1 MLEKAVR
8 PCVASRALHPFA
20 FQIVPAS
27 GRKPPMIDKLEFI
40 IALAREEHF
49 SRAAEVAPDGRVA
62 LCRMSR
68 FSFSPTASQQL

>member
-1 MLEKAVR
+1 
-8 PCVASRALHPFA
+8 
-20 FQIVPAS
+20 
-27 GRKPPMIDKLEFI
+27 MIDKLEFI